1 VVARGEVWIG
11 EVAASEAMAKESDDA
26 RAIAKL
32 VEEGRIRRK
41 AIKEDAYRFMG
52 EFRLAAGEAEA
63 IALAQQKGAICGTDD
78 GPAIRCCKVLGIPF
92 VTAIGFLVALAESG
106 ELDTALAMELLT
118 KLERFGRYGARIL
131 EDAARRIRGVEKTGG
146 EH

>member
-1 VVARGEVWIG
+1 
-11 EVAASEAMAKESDDA
+11 MAKESDDA

-41 AIKEDAYRFMG
+41 AIKEEAHRFMG
-52 EFRLAAGEAEA
+52 EFRLAVGEAEA
-63 IALAQQKGAICGTDD
+63 IALAQQKDAICGTDD

-92 VTAIGFLVALAESG
+92 VTAIGFLVALTESG
-106 ELDTALAMELLT
+106 ELDTALALELLT

-131 EDAARRIRGVEKTGG
+131 EDAARRIRDVEKKGG